1 MYGLGSRGGTPGGRF
16 GGAFPEDKDI
26 QRPLKMRQ
34 FGQRVN
40 IKIYQLRTLK
50 ILLNHAM

>member
-26 QRPLKMRQ
+26 QQ
-34 FGQRVN
+34 QVN
-40 IKIYQLRTLK
+40 IKIYQL
-50 ILLNHAM
+50 LLNYAR